1 MGEKR
6 QDMTAIVKV
15 SSETRRGLT
24 EIINARVTYRNAP
37 MHLLEK
43 FTFKEIDKAH
53 RRFLEKAGIDECVI
67 LQTCN
72 RVEIFVAGK
81 DIQEHKLLEEWV
93 CASGLSQNDLDS
105 IEINRGREAI
115 VHLMRLASG
124 LESLVIGEDQILG
137 QVRRAFEY
145 SRAHRYASINLS
157 VVFDRALKAG
167 TRIRTATGIN
177 KGNVSIA
184 SVAVNL
190 AEEYFDDLKN
200 KTVLLIG
207 TGEAASLVAKVLKR
221 RDVSFMIASRVPERA
236 HAFAETVAGVPI
248 AFDTALEI
256 LPTVDVIFT
265 ATIAP
270 YRLITYERIEN
281 AMTSKKGSNSM
292 MVFDLSNPRTVDER
306 VATIRG
312 VKLIN
317 MDQIAELVAK
327 NMRSRVKEVNSAEN
341 LINDEMK
348 SFDTIMKR
356 MKAEPIIM
364 TVFRNVDRIRDREV
378 KKALTIVGKRLTPEE
393 TRVIEQLSYA
403 IVEGVLSNP
412 MNNLRK
418 EIEGGGNEELM
429 KMVAKLFRYEENQ
442 QQQQQ
447 EQH

>member
-6 QDMTAIVKV
+6 QNMTAIVKPTP
-15 SSETRRGLT
+15 ETRVGLAG
-24 EIINARVTYRNAP
+24 IVNARVTYRNAP

-43 FTFKEIDKAH
+43 FTFKDVDKAH
-53 RRFLEKAGIDECVI
+53 KVFLEGAGFDECVI

-72 RVEIFVAGK
+72 RVEIFGAAK
-81 DIQEHKLLEEWV
+81 DPDEDKLLDEWV
-93 CASGLSQNDLDS
+93 SAAGLSEKDLDS
-105 IEINRGREAI
+105 IEINRGKDAV

-124 LESLVIGEDQILG
+124 LESLVVGEDQILG
-137 QVRRAFEY
+137 QVRRAYEF
-145 SRAHRYASINLS
+145 SRAHRYASANLS

-167 TRIRTATGIN
+167 SRIRTATGIN

-207 TGEAASLVAKVLKR
+207 TGEAGSLVAKVLQR
-221 RDVSFMIASRVPERA
+221 RDVNFMIASRVPERA
-236 HAFAETVAGVPI
+236 HAFADTVAGIPI
-248 AFDTALEI
+248 AFDTALEMLRI
-256 LPTVDVIFT
+256 VDVIFT
-265 ATIAP
+265 ATMAP

-281 AMTSKKGSNSM
+281 AMMDRKGGRSSM
-292 MVFDLSNPRTVDER
+292 MIFDLSNPRTVDER

-317 MDQIAELVAK
+317 MDQIAELVGK
-327 NMRSRVKEVNSAEN
+327 NMRSRIKEVNSAEK

-356 MKAEPIIM
+356 MKAEPVVM
-364 TVFRNVDRIRDREV
+364 TVFRNVDTIREREL
-378 KKALTIVGKRLTPEE
+378 KKALTMIGKKLAPEE
-393 TRVIEQLSYA
+393 AKVVEQLSYA
-403 IVEGVLSNP
+403 IVEGVLSVP

-418 EIEGGGNEELM
+418 EIEEGGNEELM
-429 KMVAKLFRYEENQ
+429 KIVAKLFKYEENQ
-442 QQQQQ
+442 HQKR
-447 EQH
+447 H

>member
-6 QDMTAIVKV
+6 QGMTTIVKAT
-15 SSETRRGLT
+15 SETPTGQN

-43 FTFKEIDKAH
+43 FTFKDIDKAH
-53 RRFLEKAGIDECVI
+53 RNFLEKAGFEECVI

-72 RVEIFVAGK
+72 RVEIFGAAKG
-81 DIQEHKLLEEWV
+81 IQEHKLLEEWV
-93 CASGLSQNDLDS
+93 CASGLSQKDLDS
-105 IEINRGREAI
+105 IEIDRGKEAI

-145 SRAHRYASINLS
+145 SRAHRYASMNLS

-167 TRIRTATGIN
+167 SRIRTATGIN

-207 TGEAASLVAKVLKR
+207 TGEAGSLVAKVLQR
-221 RDVSFMIASRVPERA
+221 RDVNFMIASRVPERA
-236 HAFAETVAGVPI
+236 HAFADTVAGIPI
-248 AFDTALEI
+248 AFDTALEMLRI
-256 LPTVDVIFT
+256 VDVIFT
-265 ATIAP
+265 ATMAP

-281 AMTSKKGSNSM
+281 AMMDRKGGRSSM

-317 MDQIAELVAK
+317 MDQIAELVGK
-327 NMRSRVKEVNSAEN
+327 NMRSRIKEVNSAEK

-348 SFDTIMKR
+348 SYDTIVKR
-356 MKAEPIIM
+356 MKAEPVVM

-378 KKALTIVGKRLTPEE
+378 EKALTMIGKKLPPEE

-403 IVEGVLSNP
+403 IVEGILSTP

-418 EIEGGGNEELM
+418 QIEESDNEDIM
-429 KMVAKLFRYEENQ
+429 KMVAKLFKYE
-442 QQQQQ
+442 
-447 EQH
+447 

>member
-6 QDMTAIVKV
+6 QDMTAIVKATSE
-15 SSETRRGLT
+15 SSAGLA

-43 FTFKEIDKAH
+43 FTFKDIDKAH
-53 RRFLEKAGIDECVI
+53 RDFLENAVLEECVI

-72 RVEIFVAGK
+72 RVEIFGVAK
-81 DIQEHKLLEEWV
+81 DVQVHRLLEEWV
-93 CASGLSQNDLDS
+93 RASGLSQKDLDS
-105 IEINRGREAI
+105 IEINRGKEAI

-145 SRAHRYASINLS
+145 SRAHRYASMNLS
-157 VVFDRALKAG
+157 MVFDRALKAG
-167 TRIRTATGIN
+167 SKIRTATGIN

-190 AEEYFDDLKN
+190 AEEYIDDLKN

-221 RDVSFMIASRVPERA
+221 RDVKFMIASRVPERA
-236 HAFAETVAGVPI
+236 HAFAETVAGDPV

-256 LPTVDVIFT
+256 LRTVDVIFT
-265 ATIAP
+265 ATMAP
-270 YRLITYERIEN
+270 YRLITYERIES
-281 AMTSKKGSNSM
+281 AMKNKKASNSM
-292 MVFDLSNPRTVDER
+292 MIFDLSNPRTVDET

-327 NMRSRVKEVNSAEN
+327 NMRFRVKEVNSAEK

-348 SFDTIMKR
+348 SFDTIMRR
-356 MKAEPIIM
+356 MKAEPVVM
-364 TVFRNVDRIRDREV
+364 TVFRNVDRIRDREL
-378 KKALTIVGKRLTPEE
+378 KKALAMIGKKLTPEE
-393 TRVIEQLSYA
+393 ARIIEQLSYA
-403 IVEGVLSNP
+403 IVEGTLSVP

-418 EIEGGGNEELM
+418 EIEGGGNEEVT
-429 KMVAKLFRYEENQ
+429 KRVAKLFNYEENQ
-442 QQQQQ
+442 HQQQR
-447 EQH
+447 

>member
-1 MGEKR
+1 
-6 QDMTAIVKV
+6 
-15 SSETRRGLT
+15 
-24 EIINARVTYRNAP
+24 
-37 MHLLEK
+37 
-43 FTFKEIDKAH
+43 
-53 RRFLEKAGIDECVI
+53 
-67 LQTCN
+67 
-72 RVEIFVAGK
+72 
-81 DIQEHKLLEEWV
+81 
-93 CASGLSQNDLDS
+93 
-105 IEINRGREAI
+105 
-115 VHLMRLASG
+115 
-124 LESLVIGEDQILG
+124 
-137 QVRRAFEY
+137 
-145 SRAHRYASINLS
+145 

-200 KTVLLIG
+200 KIVLLIG

-221 RDVSFMIASRVPERA
+221 RNVSFMIASRVPERA

-248 AFDTALEI
+248 AFDMALEI

-281 AMTSKKGSNSM
+281 AMKSKKGSNSM

-418 EIEGGGNEELM
+418 EIEGDGNEELM

-442 QQQQQ
+442 QQQQ
-447 EQH
+447 H

>member
-6 QDMTAIVKV
+6 QNMTATVKTTP
-15 SSETRRGLT
+15 ETGIGLVR
-24 EIINARVTYRNAP
+24 IINARVTYRNAP

-43 FTFKEIDKAH
+43 FTFKDIDKAH
-53 RRFLEKAGIDECVI
+53 KVFIERTGFDECVI

-72 RVEIFVAGK
+72 RVEIFGATK
-81 DIQEHKLLEEWV
+81 NPDEHKLLDEWV
-93 CASGLSQNDLDS
+93 SAAGLSEKDLES
-105 IEINRGREAI
+105 IEVNRGKDAI

-124 LESLVIGEDQILG
+124 LESLVVGEDQILG
-137 QVRRAFEY
+137 QVRRALEF
-145 SRAHRYASINLS
+145 SRAHRYASANLS
-157 VVFDRALKAG
+157 VIFDRALKAG
-167 TRIRTATGIN
+167 SRIRTATGIN

-184 SVAVNL
+184 SIAVNL

-221 RDVSFMIASRVPERA
+221 RNVNFMIASRVPERA

-248 AFDTALEI
+248 AFDAALEI
-256 LPTVDVIFT
+256 MPTVDLIFT
-265 ATIAP
+265 ATVAP

-327 NMRSRVKEVNSAEN
+327 NMRFRVKEVNSAEK

-356 MKAEPIIM
+356 MKAEPVVM
-364 TVFRNVDRIRDREV
+364 AVFRNVDTIREREL
-378 KKALTIVGKRLTPEE
+378 KKALTMIGKKLAPEE
-393 TRVIEQLSYA
+393 AKIVEQLSYA
-403 IVEGVLSNP
+403 IVESILSIP

-418 EIEGGGNEELM
+418 EIEEGGNEELM
-429 KMVAKLFRYEENQ
+429 KIVAKLFMYEEKQHQ
-442 QQQQQ
+442 QRR
-447 EQH
+447 